1 MITKLTK
8 NLKWEFSMNIYQ
20 TYACLVIGIIVLGIV
35 VNTIT
40 TIVKRKKLI
49 SNIKQLWKSKKT
61 LEEFI
66 RPNSRFDYQ
75 FNLRRKNYSDTLIDD
90 KTWTDLDMDT
100 LFHKSNFNFTA
111 IGEMKWYA
119 TLRKMFTINNKKLVN
134 QFKDEQFRVN
144 VSYHLAL
151 IGKVVYPLFPDQI
164 KPVKRN
170 NLFMLCPFLPLL
182 GAIIIFIN
190 ISLGILIILFS
201 ILLNIG
207 LSAHLKK
214 SYSQDLKSIF
224 YTSKVIKH
232 SYSLSKIKGT
242 PSINIDFQQFKLA
255 RSLSGFIGKADDQ
268 DIGGTFIMLFKMSFM
283 LDYFFFH
290 IIQFTYV
297 KHQEELLQCYDYI
310 STLDNHY
317 SLVMYRRTLHTYCEP
332 SIIKDK
338 QQITFSNLLHPLLT
352 EAVPNSLNIKH
363 NILLTGSNA
372 SGKSTFMK
380 AVATNLILAQ
390 TLNTATAE
398 AFSYKPGLVYTS
410 MANTDDILSGD
421 SYFMTELKSIRRLF
435 NIKNNQLVYCFID
448 EIFKGTNTTE
458 RIAAS
463 ESVLNYLDTEK
474 HYKVIAATHDIELS
488 EYLKANYENYHF
500 NESIEN
506 NQIYFDYKIKKGKA
520 NTRNAIE
527 LLRITQF
534 PERVYTRAKQLN
546 KLKPYI

>member
-20 TYACLVIGIIVLGIV
+20 TYACLVIGIIVLGII
-35 VNTIT
+35 VNSIT

-207 LSAHLKK
+207 LSAYLKK

-380 AVATNLILAQ
+380 AAATNLILAQ

-534 PERVYTRAKQLN
+534 PEKVYTRAKQT
-546 KLKPYI
+546 IE

>member
-151 IGKVVYPLFPDQI
+151 IGKVVYPLSPDQI

-207 LSAHLKK
+207 LSAYLKK

-352 EAVPNSLNIKH
+352 EAAPNSLNIKH

-534 PERVYTRAKQLN
+534 PERVYTRAKQT
-546 KLKPYI
+546 IE

>member
-207 LSAHLKK
+207 LSAYLKK

-290 IIQFTYV
+290 IIQFTYI

-390 TLNTATAE
+390 TLNTATAK

-534 PERVYTRAKQLN
+534 PEKVYTRAKQTI
-546 KLKPYI
+546 K

>member
-151 IGKVVYPLFPDQI
+151 IGKVVYPLSPDQI

-207 LSAHLKK
+207 LSAYLKK

-352 EAVPNSLNIKH
+352 EAVPNSLNINH

-534 PERVYTRAKQLN
+534 PERVYTRAKQT
-546 KLKPYI
+546 IE

>member
-1 MITKLTK
+1 MKTNLTK

-207 LSAHLKK
+207 LSAYLKK

-317 SLVMYRRTLHTYCEP
+317 SLVMYRRTLNTYCEP

-534 PERVYTRAKQLN
+534 PEKVYTRAKQT
-546 KLKPYI
+546 IE

>member
-1 MITKLTK
+1 MKTNLTK

-49 SNIKQLWKSKKT
+49 SNIKQLWKSKKI

-151 IGKVVYPLFPDQI
+151 IGKVVYPLSPDQI

-207 LSAHLKK
+207 LSAYLKK

-352 EAVPNSLNIKH
+352 EAVPNSLNINH

-534 PERVYTRAKQLN
+534 PEKVYTRAKQT
-546 KLKPYI
+546 IE

>member
-207 LSAHLKK
+207 LSAYLKK

-352 EAVPNSLNIKH
+352 EAVPNSLNINH

-534 PERVYTRAKQLN
+534 PERVYTRAKQT
-546 KLKPYI
+546 IE

>member
-1 MITKLTK
+1 MITNLTK

-207 LSAHLKK
+207 LSAYLKK
-214 SYSQDLKSIF
+214 SYSQDLRSIF

-390 TLNTATAE
+390 TLNTTTAE

-534 PERVYTRAKQLN
+534 PERVYTRAKQT
-546 KLKPYI
+546 IE

>member
-1 MITKLTK
+1 MKTNLTK

-20 TYACLVIGIIVLGIV
+20 TYACLVIGIIVLGII
-35 VNTIT
+35 VNSIT

-119 TLRKMFTINNKKLVN
+119 TLRKMFTISNKKLVN

-151 IGKVVYPLFPDQI
+151 IGKVVYPLSPDQI

-317 SLVMYRRTLHTYCEP
+317 SLVMYRRTLNTYCEP

-352 EAVPNSLNIKH
+352 EAVPNSLNINH

-390 TLNTATAE
+390 TLNTATVE

-534 PERVYTRAKQLN
+534 PEKVYTRAKQT
-546 KLKPYI
+546 IE

>member
-1 MITKLTK
+1 MKTNLTK

-207 LSAHLKK
+207 LSAYLKK

-534 PERVYTRAKQLN
+534 PERVYTRAKQT
-546 KLKPYI
+546 IE

>member
-190 ISLGILIILFS
+190 ISLGILVILFS

-207 LSAHLKK
+207 LSAYLKK

-290 IIQFTYV
+290 IIQFTYI

-390 TLNTATAE
+390 TLNTATAK

-534 PERVYTRAKQLN
+534 PERVYTRAKQT
-546 KLKPYI
+546 IE

>member
-1 MITKLTK
+1 MKTNLTK

-20 TYACLVIGIIVLGIV
+20 TYACLVIGIIVLGII
-35 VNTIT
+35 VNSIT

-170 NLFMLCPFLPLL
+170 NLFMLCSFLPLL

-207 LSAHLKK
+207 LSAYLKK

-435 NIKNNQLVYCFID
+435 NIKNNQLVYYFID

-534 PERVYTRAKQLN
+534 PERVYTRAKQT
-546 KLKPYI
+546 IE

>member
-1 MITKLTK
+1 MKTNLTK

-20 TYACLVIGIIVLGIV
+20 TYACLVIGIVVLGIV

-207 LSAHLKK
+207 LSAYLKK

-534 PERVYTRAKQLN
+534 PEKVYTRAKQT
-546 KLKPYI
+546 IE

>member
-352 EAVPNSLNIKH
+352 EAVPNSLNINH

-534 PERVYTRAKQLN
+534 PERVYTRAKQT
-546 KLKPYI
+546 IE

>member
-151 IGKVVYPLFPDQI
+151 IGKVVYPLSPDQI

-207 LSAHLKK
+207 LSAYLKK

-534 PERVYTRAKQLN
+534 PERVYTRAKQT
-546 KLKPYI
+546 IE

>member
-20 TYACLVIGIIVLGIV
+20 TYACLVIGIIVLGII
-35 VNTIT
+35 VNSIT

-170 NLFMLCPFLPLL
+170 NLFMLCSFLPLL

-207 LSAHLKK
+207 LSAYLKK

-534 PERVYTRAKQLN
+534 PEKVYTRAKQT
-546 KLKPYI
+546 IE

>member
-317 SLVMYRRTLHTYCEP
+317 SLVMYRRTLNTYCEP

-534 PERVYTRAKQLN
+534 PEKVYTRAKQT
-546 KLKPYI
+546 IE

>member
-207 LSAHLKK
+207 LSAYLKK

-534 PERVYTRAKQLN
+534 PERVYTRAKQT
-546 KLKPYI
+546 IE

>member
-1 MITKLTK
+1 MKTNLTK

-190 ISLGILIILFS
+190 ISLGILVILFS

-207 LSAHLKK
+207 LSAYLKK

-352 EAVPNSLNIKH
+352 EAVPNTLNIKH

-534 PERVYTRAKQLN
+534 PEKVYTRAKQTI
-546 KLKPYI
+546 K

>member
-151 IGKVVYPLFPDQI
+151 IGKVVYPLSPDQI

-207 LSAHLKK
+207 LSAYLKK

-352 EAVPNSLNIKH
+352 EAVPNSLNINH

-390 TLNTATAE
+390 TLNTATAG

-534 PERVYTRAKQLN
+534 PERVYTRAKQT
-546 KLKPYI
+546 IE

>member
-1 MITKLTK
+1 MKTNLTK

-207 LSAHLKK
+207 LSAYLKK

-290 IIQFTYV
+290 IIQFTYI

-534 PERVYTRAKQLN
+534 PEKVYTRAKQTI
-546 KLKPYI
+546 K

>member
-534 PERVYTRAKQLN
+534 PEKVYTRAKQT
-546 KLKPYI
+546 IE

>member
-151 IGKVVYPLFPDQI
+151 IGKVVYPLSPDQI

-190 ISLGILIILFS
+190 ISLGILVILFS

-207 LSAHLKK
+207 LSAYLKK

-290 IIQFTYV
+290 IIQFTYI

-352 EAVPNSLNIKH
+352 EAVPNSLNINH

-534 PERVYTRAKQLN
+534 PEKVYTRAKQTI
-546 KLKPYI
+546 K

>member
-1 MITKLTK
+1 MKTNLTK

-534 PERVYTRAKQLN
+534 PEKVYTRAKQT
-546 KLKPYI
+546 IE

>member
-190 ISLGILIILFS
+190 ISLGILVILFS

-207 LSAHLKK
+207 LSAYLKK

-290 IIQFTYV
+290 IIQFTYI

-534 PERVYTRAKQLN
+534 PERVYTRAKQT
-546 KLKPYI
+546 IE

>member
-1 MITKLTK
+1 MKTNLTK

-207 LSAHLKK
+207 LSAYLKK

-290 IIQFTYV
+290 IIQFTYI

-534 PERVYTRAKQLN
+534 PEKVYTRAKQT
-546 KLKPYI
+546 IE

>member
-151 IGKVVYPLFPDQI
+151 IGKVVYPLSPDQI

-207 LSAHLKK
+207 LSAYLKK

-352 EAVPNSLNIKH
+352 EAVPNSLNINH

-534 PERVYTRAKQLN
+534 PEKVYTRAKQT
-546 KLKPYI
+546 IE

>member
-1 MITKLTK
+1 MKTNLTK

-190 ISLGILIILFS
+190 ISLGILVILFS

-290 IIQFTYV
+290 IIQFTYI

-534 PERVYTRAKQLN
+534 PEKVYTRAKQTI
-546 KLKPYI
+546 K